1 MILALMPLGVEH
13 SEEERA
19 EYLAKKAVILA
30 LMPLGVEHSRD
41 RYRSARARRRV
52 ILALMPLGVEH
63 CRTQRIFTM
72 RQERDPRIDA
82 VRR

>member
-13 SEEERA
+13 SPDPRTA
-19 EYLAKKAVILA
+19 AFW
-30 LMPLGVEHSRD
+30 
-41 RYRSARARRRV
+41 RRV

-63 CRTQRIFTM
+63 RCPFGAPHISIRVILALMPLGVEHRFLVTTVGNSSG
-72 RQERDPRIDA
+72 DPRIDA

>member
-13 SEEERA
+13 SRLGQDRNESH
-19 EYLAKKAVILA
+19 YVILA
-30 LMPLGVEHSRD
+30 LMPLGVEHTKPHRE
-41 RYRSARARRRV
+41 RRKFGFWV

-63 CRTQRIFTM
+63 TSPRSGSRWRPTVC
-72 RQERDPRIDA
+72 DPRIDA